1 MKTFEDA
8 TYSQKYGVGKIYANT
23 LKCLLGG
30 WEVDERATEIRMSEM
45 RKVNQETYLIRL
57 LRL

>member
-1 MKTFEDA
+1 MSVVWLSTKVVKMKTFEDA

-30 WEVDERATEIRMSEM
+30 
-45 RKVNQETYLIRL
+45 
-57 LRL
+57 